1 MNFEFCVL
9 RLILSVSRKPR
20 VVTARAVSSRCKGMV
35 IRGTLVGGM
44 LLEIMNPADTSN

>member
-1 MNFEFCVL
+1 M
-9 RLILSVSRKPR
+9 KPR
-20 VVTARAVSSRCKGMV
+20 MVTARAVSSRCKGMV